1 MKTQKTYMSE
11 IVCVKCKLSFKKYN
25 KPYNFTKKQKQTA
38 EKNITGNDLPEF
50 MQRHTE
56 TVFR

>member
-1 MKTQKTYMSE
+1 MKPKRHMSE
-11 IVCVKCKLSFKKYN
+11 IVHVKCKLSFKSIT
-25 KPYNFTKKQKQTA
+25 KPYNFTKKQKQTTK
-38 EKNITGNDLPEF
+38 KNITGNNLPEF